1 MAEVAKNIKLL
12 YSHIHTLPHTHTHT
26 HTYITNYTLSK
37 KIKIE
42 FIVLK
47 WTF

>member
-26 HTYITNYTLSK
+26 HTHIYNKLHF
-37 KIKIE
+37 E
-42 FIVLK
+42 QEN
-47 WTF
+47 